1 MSKKLLILIVAGALV
16 LGGGGFFAMKLLGG
30 GDARAAGAAAEEEP
44 PAGLLPMETFLA
56 NVADRSGERFA
67 RLELKLAVV
76 PKEKVDEIEND
87 PLLMARMRDRV
98 LTLLTSKTF
107 EELSDPMGKEG
118 FRSEIRMRLS
128 PLVED
133 GEIKEVLF
141 SEFVVQ

>member
-1 MSKKLLILIVAGALV
+1 MSKKLLILIVAGVLV

-30 GDARAAGAAAEEEP
+30 GDARAAAAAEEEP

-76 PKEKVDEIEND
+76 PKEKVGEIEND